1 MTSLPPGIAPDAR
14 AVPPHLRPALPITET
29 GYLAFWRAPRY
40 RWWKGLLALAM
51 AGTGFLALT
60 TVAGIIGMAADDV
73 DLEALLSGDR
83 STLGVW
89 FFLANNAG
97 LALCLP
103 LAMLTAWTCTGQRP
117 RWLSSVSGGVRWRWL
132 FSVLVVVL
140 PLWLV
145 LNTGLILASGTELGW
160 REHTLIMA
168 VGVLLT
174 TPFQAAAEEYLLR
187 GLLGRAVA
195 SWFGAP
201 LVGFLVSTAVGAVV
215 FMMLHGAGDPWLN
228 VNYLVFAAVAS
239 WLTWRTGGLEAAVAI
254 HVVNNMTA
262 LALVPFTDISGLFDR
277 ADGVGGPWVL
287 IVMATLMVGAG
298 LVEWR
303 WRRRPGQAHSAP
315 GREEWARLWWPP
327 GAASPGGG
335 TGSLPALW

>member
-1 MTSLPPGIAPDAR
+1 
-14 AVPPHLRPALPITET
+14 
-29 GYLAFWRAPRY
+29 
-40 RWWKGLLALAM
+40 M

-103 LAMLTAWTCTGQRP
+103 LAMLTAWACTGQRP

-215 FMMLHGAGDPWLN
+215 FMMLHGAG
-228 VNYLVFAAVAS
+228 
-239 WLTWRTGGLEAAVAI
+239 I
-254 HVVNNMTA
+254 
-262 LALVPFTDISGLFDR
+262 
-277 ADGVGGPWVL
+277 
-287 IVMATLMVGAG
+287 
-298 LVEWR
+298 
-303 WRRRPGQAHSAP
+303 PG
-315 GREEWARLWWPP
+315 
-327 GAASPGGG
+327 
-335 TGSLPALW
+335 